1 VRLWR
6 LSNHRHAADLS
17 GGYGLVSDGRWNIRG
32 RPCLYASTGAALPVL
47 EKRVHVADPG
57 LLPPLQM
64 VEYDLP
70 DATSTKSLEMKDLP
84 DDWVRRPDVTQQMG
98 DLWLRAGDGALLLV
112 PSAIVPIEGAPD
124 VNVVINPRHPEIRAM
139 RIARSTAFSLD
150 LRLFS

>member
-1 VRLWR
+1 MRLWR

-17 GGYGLVSDGRWNIRG
+17 GGYGLVSDGRWNIKG

-64 VEYDLP
+64 VEYELPDGTSTTKIAISDLP
-70 DATSTKSLEMKDLP
+70 AN
-84 DDWVRRPDVTQQMG
+84 WIRRQDITQQLG
-98 DLWLRAGDGALLLV
+98 DHWLRSAAGALLLV
-112 PSAIVPIEGAPD
+112 PSAIIPLEGTPD
-124 VNVVINPRHPEIRAM
+124 VNVLINPRHKSIGAM
-139 RIARSTAFSLD
+139 TIARSTAFSLD